1 MNVEPKLIQE
11 DPALLDSFV
20 RRAAATSDALRAL
33 SHENRLMIL
42 SLLTGRERSVGELE
56 QVLKLPQ
63 PAVSQ
68 QLARLRL
75 DDLVSSRRDGRTIY
89 YTAESAKLEAIY
101 RDLGELLG
109 YTSDSA
115 AVFARIDAEVVDML
129 RSLGASPDTGVAAEM
144 ASEAHGDEAAIG
156 GGASHVSSVSDL
168 NEAAQAAV

>member
-11 DPALLDSFV
+11 DPALLESFV

-75 DDLVSSRRDGRTIY
+75 DDLVSSRRDGLTIY

-115 AVFARIDAEVVDML
+115 AVFARIDAEVVEML
-129 RSLGASPDTGVAAEM
+129 RRLGSIPETSDAPEGTGERDGDQAEI
-144 ASEAHGDEAAIG
+144 AGH
-156 GGASHVSSVSDL
+156 ASHVSSVADRS
-168 NEAAQAAV
+168 EIAQAAV

>member
-1 MNVEPKLIQE
+1 MNVEPKMIQE
-11 DPALLDSFV
+11 DPALLESFV
-20 RRAAATSDALRAL
+20 RRAASTSDALRAL

-56 QVLKLPQ
+56 QVLRLPQ

-89 YTAESAKLEAIY
+89 YTAEVAKLEAIY

-115 AVFARIDAEVVDML
+115 IVFARIDAEVVDML
-129 RSLGASPDTGVAAEM
+129 RQLGTTPEATETADPIDAEDADEGTDTGRGPLASSTTESTEAVHVA
-144 ASEAHGDEAAIG
+144 I
-156 GGASHVSSVSDL
+156 
-168 NEAAQAAV
+168 